1 VSDVTLETF
10 VHRFVPGADPTAGRT
25 LLLLHGTGGDEQD
38 LIPLGRMLDPGA
50 ALLSPRGRVLEAGMP
65 RYFRRLADG
74 VFDLEDLR
82 ARTAELAAFVRV
94 AAGHYGFPAGGLVA
108 AGFSNGANIAA
119 SLLLLA
125 PGTLAGAILFRP
137 MVPTEP
143 EPRPDLAGVP
153 VLIAAGRSDP
163 IVPPA
168 ETQRLAALL
177 RAAGADVTVHGQA
190 GGHSIA
196 RDEVAVA
203 RDWLADR
210 IAARR

>member
-1 VSDVTLETF
+1 MSGVTLETF
-10 VHRFVPGADPTAGRT
+10 AHRFEPGADPAAGRT
-25 LLLLHGTGGDEQD
+25 LLLLHGTGGDEDD

-65 RYFRRLADG
+65 RFFRRLAEG

-94 AAGHYGFPAGGLVA
+94 AAGRHGFALAGVIA
-108 AGFSNGANIAA
+108 AGFSNGANMAA
-119 SLLLLA
+119 SLLLLE
-125 PGTLAGAILFRP
+125 PGTLAGAVLFRP
-137 MVPTEP
+137 MVPIEP
-143 EPRPDLAGVP
+143 EPRPDLSGVP

-163 IVPPA
+163 VVPPV
-168 ETQRLAALL
+168 ETERLAVLL

-190 GGHSIA
+190 GGHAIA
-196 RDEVAVA
+196 REEVAIA

-210 IAARR
+210 FATRR